1 VVPTVTF
8 FIHGGD
14 RRTTIFS
21 NHHSAS
27 PAIALPHDLMGDTSQ
42 CVARLHRGTVV
53 PTVIFFIHGGDRRT
67 TIFSNHHSASPVIAL
82 PHGLMADTSQCVAR
96 LHRGT
101 VVPTVIFFIHG
112 GDRRTTIF
120 CDHHSASPVIA
131 LPHGLMADTSQCAAT
146 CQSAYPGASGTI
158 GAAILR
164 FLAIFWIRLHEAWVA
179 FRLQGSEF
187 FHPDCPTSRG
197 VVD

>member
-1 VVPTVTF
+1 MRCSVAIVLARLHRGTVVPTVTF

-67 TIFSNHHSASPVIAL
+67 TIFCDHHSTSPVIAL
-82 PHGLMADTSQCVAR
+82 PHDLMGDTSQCVAPNKSATRGR
-96 LHRGT
+96 LVRS
-101 VVPTVIFFIHG
+101 VQQSFVFRLF
-112 GDRRTTIF
+112 
-120 CDHHSASPVIA
+120 SASDCTKLGSHFA
-131 LPHGLMADTSQCAAT
+131 GK
-146 CQSAYPGASGTI
+146 GANSSTPT
-158 GAAILR
+158 AQLR
-164 FLAIFWIRLHEAWVA
+164 GGW
-179 FRLQGSEF
+179 
-187 FHPDCPTSRG
+187 
-197 VVD
+197 

>member
-1 VVPTVTF
+1 MSCSVAIGLARLHRGTVVPTVTF

-53 PTVIFFIHGGDRRT
+53 PTVIFFIR
-67 TIFSNHHSASPVIAL
+67 
-82 PHGLMADTSQCVAR
+82 
-96 LHRGT
+96 
-101 VVPTVIFFIHG
+101 G

-131 LPHGLMADTSQCAAT
+131 LPHGLMGDTSQCVAPNKSAT
-146 CQSAYPGASGTI
+146 QGPSRTI

-164 FLAIFWIRLHEAWVA
+164 FSAIFCIRLHEACVA
-179 FRLQGSEF
+179 FGRQGSEF

>member
-1 VVPTVTF
+1 MRCSVAIGLARLHRGTVVPTVTF

-14 RRTTIFS
+14 RRTSIFCDL
-21 NHHSAS
+21 HS
-27 PAIALPHDLMGDTSQ
+27 T
-42 CVARLHRGTVV
+42 
-53 PTVIFFIHGGDRRT
+53 
-67 TIFSNHHSASPVIAL
+67 SPVIAL

-120 CDHHSASPVIA
+120 FDLHSVPPVVDLA
-131 LPHGLMADTSQCAAT
+131 NGLVGDTSQCVAT
-146 CQSAYPGASGTI
+146 YQSAYPGASGTI

-164 FLAIFWIRLHEAWVA
+164 FSAIFCIRLHEAWVA

>member
-1 VVPTVTF
+1 MRCSVAIGLARLHRGTVVPTVTF

-14 RRTTIFS
+14 RRTSIFCDL
-21 NHHSAS
+21 HSVPPVVDLANG
-27 PAIALPHDLMGDTSQ
+27 LMGDTSQ
-42 CVARLHRGTVV
+42 CVARLQRGTVV
-53 PTVIFFIHGGDRRT
+53 PTVIF
-67 TIFSNHHSASPVIAL
+67 S
-82 PHGLMADTSQCVAR
+82 
-96 LHRGT
+96 
-101 VVPTVIFFIHG
+101 IHG

-146 CQSAYPGASGTI
+146 YQSAYPGASGTI

-164 FLAIFWIRLHEAWVA
+164 FSAIFCIRLHEAWVA